1 MDSNLLSVRKAQL
14 EKWSREAGSGSYR
27 TERFEYN
34 SEQHDLR
41 VFKVDINFPYYR
53 LDNGR
58 TMRSQQ
64 EYLDKESLDKTI
76 FSDQTSSRAQE
87 IQHEILLKMIDDAEL
102 RKALNDDG
110 QRDPVL
116 LSSTGVVVNG
126 NRRLAAMRMLGFQH
140 LDAVVLPDLPEKEI
154 SKIEMRLQMRQE
166 AKQDYNWVDELLVI
180 HRNHTEKDMSI
191 EEIRKAMNKKTATVQ
206 SQLLQLQLL
215 EKYLVSMKQD
225 GQYYQVDGEQMAFKT
240 LATAHRKAKNS
251 PGKQK
256 DLETIAFNLIAYPEP
271 GSSTHKRLGVAFAA
285 LEKGNF
291 DFEKVNP
298 PKEESPRVDEGN
310 DVLAKIAIAG
320 GASAIRNSGGVKV
333 DENSARE
340 VHSQIAA
347 LAEEAKEAD
356 IANSPS
362 NSTAEAHRL
371 LRNIRLTSETT
382 NRKML
387 KGQLIGIENRVKEI
401 LTELETL
408 G

>member
-1 MDSNLLSVRKAQL
+1 VQL
-14 EKWSREAGSGSYR
+14 EKLAREAGAGSNPR

-41 VFKVDINFPYYR
+41 VFKVDIKFPYYR

-64 EYLDKESLDKTI
+64 EYLAKRGLDRKI
-76 FSDQTSSRAQE
+76 FSDQTSSEAQA
-87 IQHEILLKMIDDAEL
+87 IQHEILLKMIDDADL
-102 RKALNDDG
+102 RKALSDDG

-126 NRRLAAMRMLGFQH
+126 NRRLAAMRILGFQH

-154 SKIEMRLQMRQE
+154 SKIEMRLQMREE

-180 HRNHTEKDMSI
+180 NRNRTENDMSI
-191 EEIRKAMNKKTATVQ
+191 EEIRKAMNKQTRTVEL
-206 SQLLQLQLL
+206 QLLQKELL
-215 EKYLVSMKQD
+215 DKYLVSINQD
-225 GQYYQVDGEQMAFKT
+225 GEYYRVEGEEMAFKT
-240 LATAHRKAKNS
+240 LAKAHKKAQNS
-251 PGKQK
+251 PVKQNN
-256 DLETIAFNLIAYPEP
+256 LEKIAFNCIAYPEP
-271 GSSTHKRLGVAFAA
+271 GSSTHKRLGVGFAA

-320 GASAIRNSGGVKV
+320 GASAIRNSGGVTV

-347 LAEEAKEAD
+347 LAEEAKESD

-387 KGQLIGIENRVKEI
+387 KGKLIGIENRVKEI